1 MTTTARSK
9 EAAGKVTLGI
19 RPGHVN
25 ISNDNLIQS
34 LAMTGHYHAS
44 YSIDY

>member
-19 RPGHVN
+19 PPGLVN
-25 ISNDNLIQS
+25 ITNDNLIQS
-34 LAMTGHYHAS
+34 LVMTVHPHAIIF
-44 YSIDY
+44 Y